1 MATQGAAAAIVM
13 RGITKRFGA
22 IVANDGVDL
31 DLAPGEIHGLLGEN
45 GSGKTTLMS
54 ILYGLLRPDA
64 GEIAAAGRPLALRG
78 PTDALHAGIAMIPQR
93 FRLVPTLSVVENV
106 ALGLEPRG
114 RRQGRMLR
122 EVRGR
127 LLALGGRYGL
137 GVDPGAQVE
146 ALSMGER
153 QRVEILR
160 ALYHDSRILL
170 MDEPTSV
177 LTPGEVEQL
186 FAMIR
191 RMAAK
196 EGRTVVLVTHKLREV
211 IGLAD
216 RMTVLRLGR
225 KIGTFAAAEAT
236 PARLV
241 EAMMGE
247 RAGAADG
254 AVATRA
260 PRAAPEASPV
270 LAVGNLC
277 VRPVAGEPLVAH
289 ELREVSFAVG
299 RGEVYGIAGV
309 EGNGQWELELALA
322 GLIAPTRGE
331 IRVLGRPGARRD
343 RTAYIPSDGQQWGV
357 IRDLTVAENL
367 LLRDAAAG
375 SGLSQAPTRR
385 PAALAAAARAIDRYR
400 IVPPD
405 PGLRARQL
413 SGGNAQKL
421 LLARELARDPVLIIA
436 AQPTA
441 GLDVA
446 ATAFVRAELRRAA
459 DGGAA
464 VVVISSDLDELIELA
479 DRIGVMYGGALQGE
493 WPAERATVAAL
504 GAAMAGVRAQP
515 EAAPA

>member
-1 MATQGAAAAIVM
+1 MSAPGAAAVVM
-13 RGITKRFGA
+13 RDITKRFGA
-22 IVANDGVDL
+22 VVANDGIDF
-31 DLAPGEIHGLLGEN
+31 DLAAGEIHGLVGEN

-54 ILYGLLRPDA
+54 ILYGLVRPDE
-64 GEIAAAGRPLALRG
+64 GEIALTGRSLVLRG
-78 PTDALHAGIAMIPQR
+78 PADALHAGIAMIPQR
-93 FRLVPTLSVVENV
+93 FRLVPTLSVAENV

-114 RRQGRMLR
+114 RGQARMLR
-122 EVRGR
+122 EVRTR
-127 LLALGGRYGL
+127 LLELAGRYGL
-137 GVDPGAQVE
+137 AVDPDRQVE

-160 ALYHDSRILL
+160 ALYHESRVLL

-191 RMAAK
+191 RMATE

-225 KIGTFAAAEAT
+225 KIGTFPAAGAT
-236 PARLV
+236 PALLV

-247 RAGAADG
+247 RGGAASTRVG
-254 AVATRA
+254 PRGLLSERRAT
-260 PRAAPEASPV
+260 PV
-270 LAVGNLC
+270 LE
-277 VRPVAGEPLVAH
+277 VRGLSVQPTPDEPLVSH
-289 ELREVSFAVG
+289 QLRNLGFEVAA
-299 RGEVYGIAGV
+299 GEVYGLAGV

-322 GLIAPTRGE
+322 GLITPERGE
-331 IRVLGRPGARRD
+331 IRVLGESGIPRA
-343 RTAYIPSDGQQWGV
+343 RTAYIPSDGQLWGV

-367 LLRDAAAG
+367 LLAATAAG
-375 SGLSQAPTRR
+375 SLLSRSPARR
-385 PAALAAAARAIDRYR
+385 PEALAGATRAIDHYH

-405 PGLRARQL
+405 PRLRARQL

-421 LLARELARDPVLIIA
+421 LLARELGRKPVLVIA

-446 ATAFVRAELRRAA
+446 AAAFVRTELRRAA
-459 DGGAA
+459 DAGAA
-464 VVVISSDLDELIELA
+464 VVVVSSDLDELIEIA
-479 DRIGVMYGGALQGE
+479 DRIGVVYDGVLQGE
-493 WPAERATVAAL
+493 WPASAATIGAL
-504 GAAMAGVRAQP
+504 GAAMAGVRAHAEGATP
-515 EAAPA
+515 

>member
-1 MATQGAAAAIVM
+1 MAAPRAAAAIVM

-22 IVANDGVDL
+22 VVANDGVVF

-54 ILYGLLRPDA
+54 ILYGLLRPDE
-64 GEIAAAGRPLALRG
+64 GELTAAGRPLALRS
-78 PTDALHAGIAMIPQR
+78 PTDALRAGIAMIPQR
-93 FRLVPTLSVVENV
+93 FRLVPTLSVAENV

-114 RRQGRMLR
+114 RGQARMLR
-122 EVRGR
+122 EVRAR
-127 LLALGGRYGL
+127 LLELAGRYGL
-137 GVDPGAQVE
+137 GVDPDAQVE

-160 ALYHDSRILL
+160 ALYHESRVLL

-191 RMAAK
+191 RMAVG

-225 KIGTFAAAEAT
+225 NVGTFGAADAT
-236 PARLV
+236 PTRLV

-247 RAGAADG
+247 RAGATNG
-254 AVATRA
+254 AAAPA
-260 PRAAPEASPV
+260 PRGGARSAQV
-270 LAVGNLC
+270 LEVRDLR
-277 VRPVAGEPLVAH
+277 VRPAAGEPFVAR
-289 ELREVSFAVG
+289 ELRGVG
-299 RGEVYGIAGV
+299 FTVAAGEVYGIAGV

-322 GLIAPTRGE
+322 GLIVPAGGE
-331 IRVLGRPGARRD
+331 VRVLGRPGIPRD
-343 RTAYIPSDGQQWGV
+343 RTAYIPSDGQLWGV
-357 IRDLTVAENL
+357 IRDLSVAENL
-367 LLRDAAAG
+367 LLAETAAG
-375 SGLSQAPTRR
+375 SSLSPAPSRR
-385 PAALAAAARAIDRYR
+385 PAALAAAASAIDRYR

-405 PGLRARQL
+405 PRLRARQL

-421 LLARELARDPVLIIA
+421 LLARELGRNPALVIA

-446 ATAFVRAELRRAA
+446 SAAFVRAELRRAA
-459 DGGAA
+459 DGGGA

-479 DRIGVMYGGALQGE
+479 DRIGVMYDGALQGE
-493 WPAERATVAAL
+493 WPAGRATVSAL
-504 GAAMAGVRAQP
+504 GAAMAGVRPQS
-515 EAAPA
+515 EAAQA

>member
-1 MATQGAAAAIVM
+1 MPAHGAAAVVM

-22 IVANDGVDL
+22 IVANDGVDFDL
-31 DLAPGEIHGLLGEN
+31 DPGEIHGLLGEN

-54 ILYGLLRPDA
+54 ILYGLLQPDE
-64 GEIAAAGRPLALRG
+64 GEIALAGRPLALRG
-78 PTDALHAGIAMIPQR
+78 PTAALREGIAMIPQR
-93 FRLVPTLSVVENV
+93 FRLVPTLSVAENV

-114 RRQGRMLR
+114 RRQGRVLR

-127 LLALGGRYGL
+127 LLELAGRYGL
-137 GVDPGAQVE
+137 GVDPDGRVE
-146 ALSMGER
+146 SLSMGER

-160 ALYHDSRILL
+160 ALYHESRILL

-177 LTPGEVEQL
+177 LTPGEVEHL

-191 RMAAK
+191 RMAAE

-225 KIGTFAAAEAT
+225 KVGTFAAAGAT
-236 PARLV
+236 FARLV

-247 RAGAADG
+247 RASAANG
-254 AVATRA
+254 AVPTRA
-260 PRAAPEASPV
+260 PRAAPRAAPV
-270 LAVGNLC
+270 LAVEGLC
-277 VRPVAGEPLVAH
+277 VRPAAGEPLVSR
-289 ELREVSFAVG
+289 ELRDVGFEVG
-299 RGEVYGIAGV
+299 PGEVYGIAGV

-322 GLIAPTRGE
+322 GLIAPARGE
-331 IRVLGRPGARRD
+331 IRVLGQLGIPRE

-357 IRDLTVAENL
+357 IRDLTLAENL
-367 LLRDAAAG
+367 LLADAAAG
-375 SGLSQAPTRR
+375 SSLSPAPTRR

-405 PGLRARQL
+405 LRLRARQL

-421 LLARELARDPVLIIA
+421 LLARELGRDPVLVIA

-446 ATAFVRAELRRAA
+446 SAAFVRAELRRAA
-459 DGGAA
+459 DAGAA

-479 DRIGVMYGGALQGE
+479 DRIGVIYEGALQGE
-493 WPAERATVAAL
+493 WPAESATVGAL
-504 GAAMAGVRAQP
+504 GAAMAGVRVQP